1 MILPSLPSQDSITD
15 ELRNSIE
22 ALRDNDLIRRS
33 NTLHGKK
40 GKINTLTIMILHKNY
55 TDEELIRYLPMLP
68 QYVSS
73 QFYTVSYLKAMLKK
87 IEKSYII

>member
-15 ELRNSIE
+15 ELRASIE
-22 ALRDNDLIRRS
+22 ALRDNDIIRRS
-33 NTLHGKK
+33 NTLHEKR
-40 GKINTLTIMILHKNY
+40 KINTLTIMILHKAY

-87 IEKSYII
+87 